1 MSVIQS
7 RIVVMGL
14 LFIFTLLSGVWLSN
28 SGKPLSVAIFTIH
41 KLIALATVIAIA
53 VTIYQSR
60 TDVEL
65 SAMIWGAIVVT
76 GLLFLAMFITGALL
90 SIIQPTNA
98 VVLTIHNIIPFLV
111 AISTAVTVY
120 LMANGQS

>member
-1 MSVIQS
+1 MSIIQS

-41 KLIALATVIAIA
+41 KLIALATVIVIA

-60 TDVEL
+60 TDVEMN
-65 SAMIWGAIVVT
+65 AMIWGAIVVT

-98 VVLTIHNIIPFLV
+98 VVLTIHNVIPFLV
-111 AISTAVTVY
+111 AISAAVTVY